1 VVGVHR
7 RPQQRVCAHLIGCRT
22 EALGGLGGRCDRCG
36 AEQPRYRSCGD
47 RHCPQCQGRATEA
60 WSERQSANQLPVPY
74 FHRVFTLPHRLNPWV
89 QSHPEVIY
97 RALFHAAWGTLDAFG
112 HDPKRQGG
120 QLGMTG
126 VLHTW
131 GQSLCQHVHLHCLV
145 PGGALADDGTW
156 LPEEKDLNS
165 MMSNKTEKKIFY
177 TFIPPRELRYRNAA
191 GIPVKGS
198 YLFPVRALS
207 RHFRGRFV
215 SALRSAAQA
224 GELTGIDPGAVSA
237 LLDALM
243 AEEWVV
249 FAEPCLEHTAS
260 LIGYLARYTHRI
272 AISNARILG
281 VDGDQVHVS
290 YRDYRDGEHKTL
302 VLQAAELLRRFLLHV
317 LPKGLMRAR
326 HYGLLAN
333 RCRVQRLAQICQ
345 LLAAPAPE
353 PEPES
358 EAEQGHEPEL
368 GWPCSVCRRGRMRPV
383 RRIAPRRAALGC
395 APYR

>member
-1 VVGVHR
+1 MDIHR
-7 RPQQRVCAHLIGCRT
+7 LEALAAQQQRVCGHLMSCRT
-22 EALGGLGGRCDRCG
+22 EALGGQEGRCDRCG

-74 FHRVFTLPHRLNPWV
+74 FHLVFTLPHRLNPWV

-112 HDPKRQGG
+112 HDPKRLGG

-131 GQSLCQHVHLHCLV
+131 GQSLCQHVHLHCMV

-156 LPEEKDLNS
+156 LPA
-165 MMSNKTEKKIFY
+165 
-177 TFIPPRELRYRNAA
+177 R
-191 GIPVKGS
+191 GS

-207 RHFRGRFV
+207 RHFRGRMV
-215 SALRSAAQA
+215 SALRSAAKA

-243 AEEWVV
+243 GEEWVV
-249 FAEPCLEHTAS
+249 FAKPCLEHTAS

-281 VDGDQVHVS
+281 VDGDKVYVS

-302 VLQAAELLRRFLLHV
+302 TLDAAEFIRRFLLHV
-317 LPKGLMRAR
+317 LPKGLMRVR

-333 RCRVQRLAQICQ
+333 RCRVQRLAQIRKV
-345 LLAAPAPE
+345 LAVPPPE
-353 PEPES
+353 PEPA
-358 EAEQGHEPEL
+358 AEQGQEPEP
-368 GWPCSVCRRGRMRPV
+368 GWPCPMCRRGRMRPV

-395 APYR
+395 APDR